1 MPDAK
6 HHVYSQPPT
15 CKRGPLY
22 VTPPG
27 RVIRHAG
34 ARPLR
39 RDPLTAQ
46 GRGARRPTPQPSAPA
61 DGLPPGTSWS
71 RSMSDSPEVRGRDA
85 MSANGRGAHVRL
97 GQMLVQAGLVSAAA
111 LTAGLREH
119 ARTGVPLGEALVSLG
134 HIRADHVAQAVARQ
148 LGLGVFDAQALPREP
163 ADGGPDEEWY
173 RTRRLVPLGVHAGVV
188 QVATTDP
195 TNSALI
201 DEVRRKVGRPVQP
214 LIATNRDIERAL
226 HARHA

>member
-1 MPDAK
+1 SKERSRTRTVLWKWIAGPLRRGGIGTPAPSGSRCPPRSRSAPMPDAK

-15 CKRGPLY
+15 CKRRPLY

-27 RVIRHAG
+27 RGIRHAG

-111 LTAGLREH
+111 LTAGLDRK
-119 ARTGVPLGEALVSLG
+119 S
-134 HIRADHVAQAVARQ
+134 
-148 LGLGVFDAQALPREP
+148 
-163 ADGGPDEEWY
+163 
-173 RTRRLVPLGVHAGVV
+173 VV
-188 QVATTDP
+188 
-195 TNSALI
+195 
-201 DEVRRKVGRPVQP
+201 
-214 LIATNRDIERAL
+214 
-226 HARHA
+226 

>member
-1 MPDAK
+1 
-6 HHVYSQPPT
+6 
-15 CKRGPLY
+15 
-22 VTPPG
+22 
-27 RVIRHAG
+27 
-34 ARPLR
+34 
-39 RDPLTAQ
+39 
-46 GRGARRPTPQPSAPA
+46 
-61 DGLPPGTSWS
+61 
-71 RSMSDSPEVRGRDA
+71 

-111 LTAGLREH
+111 LTAGLREQ

-134 HIRADHVAQAVARQ
+134 HSRADHVARAIALQH
-148 LGLGVFDAQALPREP
+148 GLGVFDAQALPREP

-173 RTRRLVPLGVHAGVV
+173 RTRHLVPLGVHAGVV

-214 LIATNRDIERAL
+214 LVATNRDIERAL
-226 HARHA
+226 YARHAQMNLHRSTYRLVEQAPDDSARRSAPSRSAASSDAPLRCSSTGA